1 VVCKSFFSGIIMELV
16 EEEEPNYWSW
26 LPREIRNVIVD
37 DFCDCVGRQ
46 MVRLTCKE
54 EARAI
59 QLRHINLVFQDAC
72 ALGHKAICQWIYYSL
87 VTEHYRHWPP
97 DKNGLDLV
105 RPMLFYD
112 SAIEQG
118 HFDLAQWA
126 FDNDLAYSFGFT
138 EHCIQKGNLAA
149 VKWAHA
155 HQFNFPLCIH
165 GGVFGSELIAFLIY
179 TVNIHPHNVGGL
191 CEVTYDKWMSNLKI
205 IYIPL
210 GMRFAKED
218 MLFLATKEQLDLIV
232 LFRKRYPA
240 IFASAYQDSD
250 VFADWCDRAI
260 TPTWYTKK

>member
-1 VVCKSFFSGIIMELV
+1 MELV

-155 HQFNFPLCIH
+155 HQFNFPSSIH
-165 GGVFGSELIAFLIY
+165 GGVFGWELIAFLLY
-179 TVNIHPHNVGGL
+179 TVGIPQHSRVEK
-191 CEVTYDKWMSNLKI
+191 CEVSFSNNWLAELEI

-210 GMRFAKED
+210 GTRFTKED
-218 MLFLATKEQLDLIV
+218 MLLLSTKGQRNLVKVFKI
-232 LFRKRYPA
+232 RYPA
-240 IFASAYQDSD
+240 IFASAYQDSR
-250 VFADWCDRAI
+250 VFAAWWDETFW
-260 TPTWYTKK
+260 TL

>member
-1 VVCKSFFSGIIMELV
+1 MELV
-16 EEEEPNYWSW
+16 EEGGEENYWSW

-59 QLRHINLVFQDAC
+59 KLHHLNLVFQDAC

-87 VTEHYRHWPP
+87 ITEHYRHWPP

-105 RPMLFYD
+105 KPMLFYD
-112 SAIEQG
+112 NAIEQG

-126 FDNDLAYSFGFT
+126 FDNDLSYSFGFT
-138 EHCIQKGNLAA
+138 EFCIQKGNLAA

-155 HQFNFPLCIH
+155 HQFNFPSSIH
-165 GGVFGSELIAFLIY
+165 GGVFGWELIAFLLY
-179 TVNIHPHNVGGL
+179 TVGLRHHPTAEKY
-191 CEVTYDKWMSNLKI
+191 EVSYSGEWMSDLQI

-210 GMRFAKED
+210 GTRFTKED
-218 MLFLATKEQLDLIV
+218 MLHLGKKEQLELV
-232 LFRKRYPA
+232 LLFQQRYPA
-240 IFASAYQDSD
+240 IFASAYQDSP
-250 VFADWCDRAI
+250 VFADWCDE
-260 TPTWYTKK
+260 TFWSF